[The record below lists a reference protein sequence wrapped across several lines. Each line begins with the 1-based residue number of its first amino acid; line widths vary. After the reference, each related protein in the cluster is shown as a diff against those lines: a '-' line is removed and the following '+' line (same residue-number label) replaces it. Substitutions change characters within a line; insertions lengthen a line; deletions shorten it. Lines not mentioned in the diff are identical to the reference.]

1 MKDCR
6 LTITTTVDGQETN
19 VTRLGKMDLQPLG
32 VTLYYREENAEVTIH
47 ARTNRVEIERKGDY
61 SMRLTFVENELLSGT
76 LGIGGN
82 EGSLQTQTHRLAFS
96 VTEHSFLLLL
106 QYALIFSKE
115 KQEMK
120 IRISARE
127 NG

>member
-19 VTRLGKMDLQPLG
+19 VARLGKMDIQPLG
-32 VTLYYREENAEVTIH
+32 ATLYYQEENAYVTVH
-47 ARTNRVEIERKGDY
+47 AHANRVEIDRKGDY
-61 SMRLTFVENELLSGT
+61 SMRLTFAENELLSGT

-82 EGSLQTQTHRLAFS
+82 EGNLQTQTHRLAFS

-106 QYALIFSKE
+106 QYALIFSEE